1 MVLIINKHLE
11 NDYELL
17 YLIDNNNEEALTFLM
32 EKYDNL
38 IYKMINKYKFP
49 KNEFDDLFQEAKLVL
64 FKAIKTFDESYK
76 KTFTNYYKLL
86 LENRFNTLIKA
97 YNKLE
102 YYETTLN
109 LDLVVEEENSF
120 DEIDILKMLS
130 SVEKAVYFKYFLGQ
144 VSISELVES
153 LNLTKKQAYNAISR
167 IKQKLH
173 KQKNKLINKIN

>member
-1 MVLIINKHLE
+1 M
-11 NDYELL
+11 
-17 YLIDNNNEEALTFLM
+17 
-32 EKYDNL
+32 
-38 IYKMINKYKFP
+38 
-49 KNEFDDLFQEAKLVL
+49 
-64 FKAIKTFDESYK
+64 
-76 KTFTNYYKLL
+76 
-86 LENRFNTLIKA
+86 ENRFNTLIKV

-109 LDLVVEEENSF
+109 LDLVVEEENNF
-120 DEIDILKMLS
+120 DEIDILEMLS

-173 KQKNKLINKIN
+173 KQKNKLINKINWQN